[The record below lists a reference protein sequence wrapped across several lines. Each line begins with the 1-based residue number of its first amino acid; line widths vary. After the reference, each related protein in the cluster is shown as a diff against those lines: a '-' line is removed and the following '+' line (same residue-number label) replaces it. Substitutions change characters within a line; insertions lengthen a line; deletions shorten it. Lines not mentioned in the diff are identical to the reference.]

1 MKIIKLILVGLML
14 SIMVGCSTV
23 KVEKT
28 TPTILPTYS
37 DMVAIPVAA
46 PTNLKKV
53 NWQVVNNK
61 VMNELLKNNTDTPIV
76 LYSLDE
82 LNMQTMIGNMDD
94 MSRYIQEQRAIIA
107 YLTGLIDLRRETVQ
121 PPKK

>member
-1 MKIIKLILVGLML
+1 MINFKVMAVTALLVILT
-14 SIMVGCSTV
+14 GCGTV

-37 DMVAIPVAA
+37 DMVAIPIAA
-46 PTNLKKV
+46 PTKLKKV
-53 NWQVVNNK
+53 NWLVVNNN
-61 VMNELLKNNTDTPIV
+61 VMIDLLKINKDTPIV

-94 MSRYIQEQRAIIA
+94 MSRYIQEQRAVIA
-107 YLTGLIDLRRETVQ
+107 YLTGLIELRRETIT
-121 PPKK
+121 PPEK